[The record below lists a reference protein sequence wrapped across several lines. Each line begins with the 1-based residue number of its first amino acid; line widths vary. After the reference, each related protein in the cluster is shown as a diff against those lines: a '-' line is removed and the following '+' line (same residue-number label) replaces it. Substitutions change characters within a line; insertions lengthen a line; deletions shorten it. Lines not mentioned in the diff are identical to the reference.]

1 VTWPFWK
8 RFVIVALVLLVAMLP
23 PVGASL
29 LWTPEIRGIAVL
41 GFIPGIVGTLKV
53 RWQHGVLLSVVL
65 GAAGAVAILVHD
77 TPALGAL
84 LMATLGAAVGLAAL
98 RGVHASVLMVPL
110 AAEFLLVSPPPLAGW
125 SMAAD
130 AGIAYALTVGAIVLL
145 SGVWTSTLF
154 GVLGRRLPR
163 PPLEPLPREQALTYA
178 VALTVAAAAT
188 TYVVLQW
195 YPDGLGAW
203 LIMTV
208 LLLLQPDPHK
218 ALRKTVQRVAGT
230 ILGVSAAAILLVI
243 TDSAALHHALGSL
256 LLVFAMSMHT
266 KPYWR
271 FVSVLTPAIVLMA
284 STGADGVAVDAWRL
298 GWTLAGAAL
307 AVVVTLVV
315 NGVLVGRGRRRSP
328 RPA

>member
-1 VTWPFWK
+1 MAWPFWK
-8 RFVIVALVLLVAMLP
+8 RFVVVALVLLAAMLP
-23 PVGASL
+23 VVGVSL
-29 LWTPEIRGIAVL
+29 LWVPEILGIAVL
-41 GFIPGIVGTLKV
+41 GFLPAIVGTLKV
-53 RWQHGVLLSVVL
+53 RWRLGILLSVVL
-65 GAAGAVAILVHD
+65 GIAGALAVLVHD

-84 LMATLGAAVGLAAL
+84 LMAGLGAAAGLAAL
-98 RGVHASVLMVPL
+98 RGVHTCVLMVPL

-125 SMAAD
+125 STVGD
-130 AGIAYALTVGAIVLL
+130 AGIGYALAVGAIVLL
-145 SGVWTSTLF
+145 SGVWTSALF

-178 VALTVAAAAT
+178 VALTVAAAVA
-188 TYVVLQW
+188 TYVVLRW

-230 ILGVSAAAILLVI
+230 ILGVLAAGLVLVV
-243 TDSAALHHALGSL
+243 TDSAAFHHALGSA
-256 LLVFAMSMHT
+256 LLVLAMSMHM

-315 NGVLVGRGRRRSP
+315 NGVLAGRSRRRSP
-328 RPA
+328 HPA